1 MSNFIPLYP
10 QPILSIEN
18 PKMDKY
24 LVIADIHIGFE
35 DKIVK
40 KGIFIDPK
48 NNVDELVDD
57 LSNIIKKTQV
67 KNLII
72 LGDLKSSINIITQ
85 SEWKNVPYFLNSL
98 LKLCNIYLIPGNH
111 DGNIIHLL
119 SKDINLMSIKGM
131 EINNILLTHGHTI
144 PTIGKNIDKI
154 VTGHL
159 HPILKKEG
167 NICNGQKV
175 WIRIILKKKENE
187 NKKIKKK
194 ENKNK
199 ERIIEFII
207 IPHFNKYLNY
217 YDSFYNENIS
227 RRKKS
232 KLPLLNNLITKNKW
246 EIEQVFV
253 ISLNGAIIGAEN
265 ELNKILE

>member
-1 MSNFIPLYP
+1 MSNFTPLYP

-48 NNVDELVDD
+48 NIVDELLDD
-57 LSNIIKKTQV
+57 LSNIIKKTRV

-85 SEWKNVPYFLNSL
+85 SEWNSVPYFLNSL
-98 LKLCNIYLIPGNH
+98 SKLCNIYLIPGNH

-119 SKDINLMSIKGM
+119 SKDINLMSKKGM

-175 WIRIILKKKENE
+175 WIRIILKKNE
-187 NKKIKKK
+187 I
-194 ENKNK
+194 KNK

-217 YDSFYNENIS
+217 YDSFYNENTS
-227 RRKKS
+227 KRKKS

>member
-10 QPILSIEN
+10 QPILIIEN
-18 PKMDKY
+18 SKMDKY
-24 LVIADIHIGFE
+24 LVITDIHIGFE

-48 NNVDELVDD
+48 NNVDELLDD
-57 LSNIIKKTQV
+57 LSNIIKKTRV

-85 SEWKNVPYFLNSL
+85 SEWNNVPYFLNSL
-98 LKLCNIYLIPGNH
+98 SKLCNIYLIPGNH

-119 SKDINLMSIKGM
+119 SKDINLMSKKGM

-175 WIRIILKKKENE
+175 WIRIILKKKWG
-187 NKKIKKK
+187 KKDEI
-194 ENKNK
+194 KNK

-217 YDSFYNENIS
+217 YESFYNENIS
-227 RRKKS
+227 IRKKS

-253 ISLNGAIIGAEN
+253 ISLDGAIIGAEN
-265 ELNKILE
+265 ELNKIL

>member
-1 MSNFIPLYP
+1 MSNFTPLYP
-10 QPILSIEN
+10 QPILIIEN
-18 PKMDKY
+18 SKMDRY
-24 LVIADIHIGFE
+24 LVISDIHIGFE

-48 NNVDELVDD
+48 DNVDELLDD

-98 LKLCNIYLIPGNH
+98 SKLCNIYLIPGNH

-119 SKDINLMSIKGM
+119 SKDINLMSKRGM

-144 PTIGKNIDKI
+144 PTIGENIDKI

-175 WIRIILKKKENE
+175 WIRIILKKKEDE
-187 NKKIKKK
+187 I
-194 ENKNK
+194 KNK

-217 YDSFYNENIS
+217 YESIYDENIS
-227 RRKKS
+227 TRKKS

-253 ISLNGAIIGAEN
+253 ISLDGAIIGAET
-265 ELNKILE
+265 ELNKIL

>member
-1 MSNFIPLYP
+1 MSNFTPLYP
-10 QPILSIEN
+10 QPILIIEN
-18 PKMDKY
+18 SKMDRY

-48 NNVDELVDD
+48 NNVDELLDD

-98 LKLCNIYLIPGNH
+98 SKLCNIYLIPGNH

-119 SKDINLMSIKGM
+119 SKDINLMSKRGM

-144 PTIGKNIDKI
+144 PTIGENIDKI

-175 WIRIILKKKENE
+175 WIRIILKKKEDE
-187 NKKIKKK
+187 I
-194 ENKNK
+194 KNK

-217 YDSFYNENIS
+217 YESIYDENIS
-227 RRKKS
+227 TRKKS

-253 ISLNGAIIGAEN
+253 ISLDGAIIGAET
-265 ELNKILE
+265 ELNKIL

>member
-48 NNVDELVDD
+48 NIVEELLDD
-57 LSNIIKKTQV
+57 LSNIIKKTRV

-98 LKLCNIYLIPGNH
+98 SKLCNIYLIPGNH

-119 SKDINLMSIKGM
+119 SKDINLMSKKGM
-131 EINNILLTHGHTI
+131 EINNVLLTHGHTI
-144 PTIGKNIDKI
+144 PTIGENIDKI

-187 NKKIKKK
+187 NK
-194 ENKNK
+194 

-217 YDSFYNENIS
+217 YESFYNENIS
-227 RRKKS
+227 TRKKS

-253 ISLNGAIIGAEN
+253 ISLDGAIIGAET
-265 ELNKILE
+265 ELNKIL

>member
-10 QPILSIEN
+10 QPILIIEN
-18 PKMDKY
+18 SKMDRY

-48 NNVDELVDD
+48 NNVDELLDD
-57 LSNIIKKTQV
+57 LSNIIKKTRV

-98 LKLCNIYLIPGNH
+98 SKLCNIYLIPGNH

-119 SKDINLMSIKGM
+119 SKDINLMSKKGM

-144 PTIGKNIDKI
+144 PTIGKNINKV

-159 HPILKKEG
+159 HPILRKEG

-187 NKKIKKK
+187 NKKVKKDEIKS
-194 ENKNK
+194 K

-207 IPHFNKYLNY
+207 IPHFNKHLNY
-217 YDSFYNENIS
+217 YESFYNDNTSI
-227 RRKKS
+227 RKKS

-253 ISLNGAIIGAEN
+253 ISLDGAIIGAEK
-265 ELNKILE
+265 ELNKIL